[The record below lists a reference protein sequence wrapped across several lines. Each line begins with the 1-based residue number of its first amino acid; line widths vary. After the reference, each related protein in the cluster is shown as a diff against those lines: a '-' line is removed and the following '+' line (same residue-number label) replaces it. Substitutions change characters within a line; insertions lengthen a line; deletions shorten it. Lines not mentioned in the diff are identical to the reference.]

1 MDSNRNV
8 KMEGQNPPLTEACK
22 QCRKHRREGLFVT
35 FRASREEALDTET
48 DDELVT
54 DVKI

>member
-22 QCRKHRREGLFVT
+22 QCRKHSREGLFVT
-35 FRASREEALDTET
+35 FRASREEGLDTET
-48 DDELVT
+48 DDELLT